1 MLVWYFYIFLGLIV
15 QLVEYNFWSFQ
26 FCSGFMLSWVIN
38 YRFIAAITDSK
49 QLLDLTRIFDSHR
62 KTNSK
67 FWWIDCSQESL
78 LSMGKNVGK
87 LQGKQMY
94 LWEWSLASGMFAE
107 LTIKFYLNYWRIFNK
122 NNSLAEE
129 WTQELDCIGLVE
141 HEEHWFWFKYNWINL
156 NNLWTTLSL
165 DILQISPQIYLDSC
179 KILFSRLTRISSN
192 FRPALSLNY
201 GREIFLEPSFVV
213 AKTNK
218 QTHITVT
225 LSLSKPKQ

>member
-1 MLVWYFYIFLGLIV
+1 
-15 QLVEYNFWSFQ
+15 
-26 FCSGFMLSWVIN
+26 
-38 YRFIAAITDSK
+38 
-49 QLLDLTRIFDSHR
+49 
-62 KTNSK
+62 
-67 FWWIDCSQESL
+67 
-78 LSMGKNVGK
+78 MGKNVGK

-94 LWEWSLASGMFAE
+94 LWEWSLASGMFVE